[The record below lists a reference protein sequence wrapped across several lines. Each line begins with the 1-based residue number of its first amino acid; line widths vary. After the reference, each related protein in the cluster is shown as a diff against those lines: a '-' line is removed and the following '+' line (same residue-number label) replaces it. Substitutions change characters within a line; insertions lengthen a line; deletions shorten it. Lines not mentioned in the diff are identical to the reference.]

1 MAAPINVD
9 ALNTHATQEYP
20 VLDEKGQRNSW
31 VAMALL
37 TAVLM
42 YSYWPTIVYIRGF
55 WEFPQYSH
63 GWLIPVFA
71 GVLLWLRRDK
81 FRAVPMWHRYVGLA
95 ILAAGIVMRVVATR
109 ATQYSFDNW
118 SLIICGIGLFVM
130 VGGLP
135 TLRWAAPSVAFL
147 VFMMP
152 IPKEKTLTIPL
163 QQLAS
168 MLSSY
173 LLVTLGV
180 DAFRD
185 GTQITFGFSE
195 EAMNVAEQCSGLRM
209 LTIFSGL
216 AVALALLS
224 RNRPWWERV
233 LIVLSALPI
242 AVISNV
248 IRITLTGLL
257 FNLGVDSPLLHTV
270 FHDAPGLIMMPIAI
284 GLLYLEFKILSNL
297 VIEEEATTAPV
308 QFE

>member
-1 MAAPINVD
+1 MATPINVN
-9 ALNTHATQEYP
+9 ALNTHAKHEYP
-20 VLDEKGQRNSW
+20 VLDEAGQRNSW
-31 VAMALL
+31 IVLGLLAAALF
-37 TAVLM
+37 
-42 YSYWPTIVYIRGF
+42 YSYWQTLARIRGF

-71 GVLLWLRRDK
+71 AVILWLRRDS
-81 FRAVPMWHRYVGLA
+81 FRDVPMWHRYVGLG
-95 ILAAGIVMRVVATR
+95 ILAAGILMRVVATR
-109 ATQYSFDNW
+109 TTQYSFDNW
-118 SLIICGIGLFVM
+118 SLFPSYIGIFVM

-135 TLRWAAPSVAFL
+135 TLRWAAPSILFL
-147 VFMMP
+147 FFMMP
-152 IPKEKTLTIPL
+152 IPKEKALTMPL

-180 DAFRD
+180 DAFRN

-224 RNRPWWERV
+224 RTRPWWERI

-242 AVISNV
+242 AVIANV

-284 GLLYLEFKILSNL
+284 GLLYLEFKILSNI
-297 VIEEEATTAPV
+297 VIEEDTTTAPV

>member
-1 MAAPINVD
+1 MAAPINVN
-9 ALNTHATQEYP
+9 ALNTHAKHEYP
-20 VLDEKGQRNSW
+20 ALDESGQRNSW
-31 VAMALL
+31 IILGLLAVALF
-37 TAVLM
+37 
-42 YSYWPTIVYIRGF
+42 YSYWQTLARIRGY

-71 GVLLWLRRDK
+71 AVILWLRRDS
-81 FRAVPMWHRYVGLA
+81 FRQVPMWHRYVGLG
-95 ILAAGIVMRVVATR
+95 ILAAGILMRVVATR
-109 ATQYSFDNW
+109 ATQYSFDAW
-118 SLIICGIGLFVM
+118 SLFPSYIGIFVM

-135 TLRWAAPSVAFL
+135 TLRWAAPSVLFL
-147 VFMMP
+147 FFMMP
-152 IPKEKTLTIPL
+152 IPKEKALTMPL

-180 DAFRD
+180 DAFRN

-224 RNRPWWERV
+224 RTRPWWERI

-242 AVISNV
+242 AVIANV

-257 FNLGVDSPLLHTV
+257 FNMGVDSPLLHTV

-284 GLLYLEFKILSNL
+284 GLLYLEFKILSNI
-297 VIEEEATTAPV
+297 VIEEDTATAPV
-308 QFE
+308 QFQ